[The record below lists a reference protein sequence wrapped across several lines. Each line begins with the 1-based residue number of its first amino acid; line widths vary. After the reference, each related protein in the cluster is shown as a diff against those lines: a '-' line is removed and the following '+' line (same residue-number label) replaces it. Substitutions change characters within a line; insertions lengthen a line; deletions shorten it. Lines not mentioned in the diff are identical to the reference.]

1 MIPFYSINQLTSEEK
16 SLLKNSRV
24 LIIGAGGLGSPVAY
38 YLTAAGI
45 GNLGIVDSDVVDLS
59 NLQRQILHRT
69 SSLGVPK
76 VESAVKRLKKINPDV
91 KIETFNTRL
100 SRDNVMEIIQG
111 FDIVVDAVDNFSAR
125 YLSNDACVIQN
136 KPLIEAGVLRFDG
149 QVMTILP
156 GKGPCYRCIFPSPPP
171 ANAVPT
177 CQETGI
183 LGAVAGVIGVV
194 QATEVIKLILNKGN
208 PLVGKLLIFNGLN
221 MEFITVKAS
230 RNPDCP
236 VCGDKPFC

>member
-1 MIPFYSINQLTSEEK
+1 MIPFYSINQLTSQEK

-91 KIETFNTRL
+91 KIETFNTQL

-111 FDIVVDAVDNFSAR
+111 FDIVVNAVDNFSAR
-125 YLSNDACVIQN
+125 YLSNDACVILN
-136 KPLIEAGVLRFDG
+136 KPLIEAGVLCFDG

-156 GKGPCYRCIFPSPPP
+156 RKGPCYRCIFPSPP
-171 ANAVPT
+171 NVNTVP
-177 CQETGI
+177 GI

-194 QATEVIKLILNKGN
+194 QATEVIKLILNKGT

-221 MEFITVKAS
+221 MEFITVKTN

-236 VCGDKPFC
+236 VCGDKSFC